1 MTSHYHSYKISGSQ
15 EQGAKA
21 RTMGMATRTAKKQ
34 EEKQQLCTCITLFC
48 TFLRHPCV
56 TVT

>member
-1 MTSHYHSYKISGSQ
+1 MTSHYHSWKISGSQ

-34 EEKQQLCTCITLFC
+34 
-48 TFLRHPCV
+48 
-56 TVT
+56 